1 MTAAGP
7 RTSSNVTVNLD
18 EVSPYDVPGKMGNE
32 VNLSIRCSPIYVVA
46 ERDAR
51 AVCRFMVQ
59 QSGFEIDP
67 YSINKLGELDA

>member
-7 RTSSNVTVNLD
+7 RTSSNVTVTLD
-18 EVSPYDVPGKMGNE
+18 EVSPYDVPGKRGNE
-32 VNLSIRCSPIYVVA
+32 VNLSIRCSPIYVAA

-51 AVCRFMVQ
+51 VVCRFMVR